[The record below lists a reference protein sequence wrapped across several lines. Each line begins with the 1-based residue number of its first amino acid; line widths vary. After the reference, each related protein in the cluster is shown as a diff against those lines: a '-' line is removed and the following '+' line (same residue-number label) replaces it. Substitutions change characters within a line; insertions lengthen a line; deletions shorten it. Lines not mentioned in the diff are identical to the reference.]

1 GGLGGSREGRPAP
14 EVPRWRARR
23 GLQRRGRSLYP
34 ETAGLPPL
42 HLLRLHAL
50 LRGDDRGHDLPLP
63 ARQAG
68 ALCAHRTARDP
79 RDAGRHRPARRAGG
93 TPVAQCASPPAAPG
107 ARAGADGPGL
117 RRPVARHQR
126 ERARPARLA
135 GHRRHGDAARVAPGH
150 RPGILP
156 DDALWQV
163 RARRLSRGG
172 PAEMVL
178 REAQARYGRDTRVND
193 ESSASR
199 LRSEPWYLPVGD
211 EIEIF
216 EAAYAARLPVLLKGP
231 TGCGKTRFVEHM
243 AWRLYRQAATH
254 RRSVEVPL
262 VTVACH
268 EELTATDLVGRH
280 LLAADATVW
289 TDGPLTRAVRSGAI
303 LYLDEIV
310 EARTDTTVVIHSLT
324 DHRRMLPIDRTGE
337 LLDAHPD
344 FLLVISYNP
353 GYQSAL
359 KDLKTSTRQRFVSI
373 EFDYPPPEAEARI
386 IAHEGGVDDTT
397 ARSLARIGAKVRAL
411 REHGFDEGVS
421 TRLLVYAA
429 SLVRQGI
436 APRRGERRRRGA
448 AGGGRHRRIH
458 PAAGRDRP
466 GPLNRIAALG
476 LFACAI
482 RGGPVELVEPD
493 AADAQVHW
501 SDAALAIVLADA
513 RAAARLP

>member
-1 GGLGGSREGRPAP
+1 
-14 EVPRWRARR
+14 
-23 GLQRRGRSLYP
+23 
-34 ETAGLPPL
+34 
-42 HLLRLHAL
+42 
-50 LRGDDRGHDLPLP
+50 
-63 ARQAG
+63 
-68 ALCAHRTARDP
+68 
-79 RDAGRHRPARRAGG
+79 
-93 TPVAQCASPPAAPG
+93 
-107 ARAGADGPGL
+107 
-117 RRPVARHQR
+117 
-126 ERARPARLA
+126 
-135 GHRRHGDAARVAPGH
+135 
-150 RPGILP
+150 
-156 DDALWQV
+156 
-163 RARRLSRGG
+163 
-172 PAEMVL
+172 MVL

-436 APRRGERRRRGA
+436 APRR
-448 AGGGRHRRIH
+448 
-458 PAAGRDRP
+458 
-466 GPLNRIAALG
+466 
-476 LFACAI
+476 ACDVAI
-482 RGGPVELVEPD
+482 SRAVSDDAEVQQAVADIVESILPPD
-493 AADAQVHW
+493 ATGPD
-501 SDAALAIVLADA
+501 
-513 RAAARLP
+513 P